1 MADFVFAIPLARDDL
16 LVRTERCENQ
26 FCPFYS
32 SCYSA
37 FTVVLFVQGSLC
49 GRRHHSSPAPQVE
62 ASGGQSRIKNA
73 CRSRDNAGLHTYL
86 VNYYSLFLQDCA
98 VSVQQQ
104 GAAFIT
110 TGGFDVLFS
119 LLQEY
124 HNQASWDD
132 QLLFSQSWIV
142 SAELFLQDFNF
153 FSQAASSDLKQLGFS
168 VATRGMENAVEEL
181 SQLLNSNS
189 QLVESDDRW
198 LSWRKSAKFSA
209 ERHQTSPYP
218 ADLH

>member
-1 MADFVFAIPLARDDL
+1 MWSKTSLQSGTSNRSFRWIISPQKCLTITRQCRTWYL
-16 LVRTERCENQ
+16 LSKLL
-26 FCPFYS
+26 PFIS
-32 SCYSA
+32 
-37 FTVVLFVQGSLC
+37 
-49 GRRHHSSPAPQVE
+49 
-62 ASGGQSRIKNA
+62 
-73 CRSRDNAGLHTYL
+73 AGLDNYT
-86 VNYYSLFLQDCA
+86 VNYYYWYLQDCA

-198 LSWRKSAKFSA
+198 LSWRQSAEFSA
-209 ERHQTSPYP
+209 ERHQTSPPYP
-218 ADLH
+218 ALLT